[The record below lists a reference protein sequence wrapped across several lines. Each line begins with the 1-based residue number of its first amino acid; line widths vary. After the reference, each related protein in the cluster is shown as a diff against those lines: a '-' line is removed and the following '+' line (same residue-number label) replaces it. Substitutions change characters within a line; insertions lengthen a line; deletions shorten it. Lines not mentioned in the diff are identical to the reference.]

1 MPEAGGVMKSIP
13 AVGDGVGKA
22 QTRTSQRTDVDV
34 RLDDFAGTARVG
46 VTRRCRREVRL
57 T

>member
-1 MPEAGGVMKSIP
+1 VPEAGGVMKSIP

-57 T
+57 